1 MFNPQIKMKKK
12 KRKCFCF
19 NWKFLDFIS
28 FHLNEDELFEIRK
41 ISDETYRSDS
51 NIELHQ
57 NLVGSDQKNIH
68 FAADQSTLTFD
79 PDHLTM
85 CPGIGLTFLTASRTL
100 NH

>member
-1 MFNPQIKMKKK
+1 MKK
-12 KRKCFCF
+12 KRKKKCFALIEKC
-19 NWKFLDFIS
+19 LDFIS
-28 FHLNEDELFEIRK
+28 FHLDEDELFEIIDK
-41 ISDETYRSDS
+41 IKLSDETYRSDS

-79 PDHLTM
+79 PDHQEV
-85 CPGIGLTFLTASRTL
+85 CPGIDLTFLTASRTL